1 MPKNN
6 NFLQMVKI
14 HRDKKYRNY
23 DSDKMTA
30 VEIQEGSKYYGRV
43 PVIKVFLYNMVTG
56 LHLNQHVLSQ
66 PLTLSDV
73 RLYLKGIIKVASS
86 KYLMSANF

>member
-43 PVIKVFLYNMVTG
+43 IKVFLYNMVTG

-73 RLYLKGIIKVASS
+73 RLRLKGITKVASS